1 MTTDPQDVL
10 RRVLT
15 EPTVSVKDA
24 ARALGVGRSTLYA
37 AVKSGEVPAIRVRNR
52 LRIPSNW
59 VCHMLYLDADP
70 GGGAPER
77 SHG

>member
-1 MTTDPQDVL
+1 MVTTDPQDVL

-15 EPTVSVKDA
+15 EPTISVDDA
-24 ARALGVGRSTLYA
+24 ARVLGVGRSTVYA

-59 VCHMLYLDADP
+59 VCHMLYLDTGP
-70 GGGAPER
+70 G
-77 SHG
+77 